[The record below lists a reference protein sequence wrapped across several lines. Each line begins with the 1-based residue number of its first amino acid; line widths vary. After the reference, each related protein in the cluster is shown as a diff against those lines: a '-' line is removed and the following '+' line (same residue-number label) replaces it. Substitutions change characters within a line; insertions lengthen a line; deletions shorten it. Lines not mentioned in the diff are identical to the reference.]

1 MESIDIPSLDV
12 EIIKQKLARTRSA
25 KSKQAILLGVKR
37 IAKVA
42 ELEQNLQKELEEIAR
57 KQRQLSLQ
65 SRVNVVNK
73 LFSGVD
79 LRIGEETM
87 LVMAGK
93 ERVIFCPL
101 KELEEIKIHE
111 EPFRG
116 VRG

>member
-1 MESIDIPSLDV
+1 MESIDIPSLYLEV
-12 EIIKQKLARTRSA
+12 TEPKLACTRSS
-25 KSKQAILLGVKR
+25 KDKQAILLGVKR

-42 ELEQNLQKELEEIAR
+42 ELEQNLQKELKEIAQ

-87 LVMAGK
+87 LVTADK
-93 ERVIFCPL
+93 ERVSFCL
-101 KELEEIKIHE
+101 FKEQEEIRIQE
-111 EPFRG
+111 EPFKGGRG
-116 VRG
+116 